1 MSPLIEGRLPGRVRP
16 ELYHLRLTVVPEERR
31 FEGEVM
37 IEIQVAEPTDAVT
50 LHALELEVSQATGGR
65 NGAPLPARISADP
78 PSETITLHFPEPIPA
93 GPAALQLRFSGK
105 LNRQLRG
112 LYEAQAG
119 GETYAFTQF
128 EATDARRM
136 FPCFDEPGL
145 KARFRLTVTIPA
157 HLTPL
162 SNMPVV
168 DQKAD
173 GKLKTVAFDET
184 PVMSTYLLALAVAR
198 LESKEIEVAGTRV
211 ALWTVPGQLHLGDF
225 ALKVT
230 SAVLPLL
237 NDYFDLPYPY
247 PKLDLVSVPDFAMGA
262 MENWGA
268 IFFRDSRLLLDETLA
283 STGTQRGVANVITH
297 EIVHQWFGN
306 LVTMEWW
313 DDLWLNEAFATWL
326 AVKIVDQW
334 RPEWNSW
341 VEFQQEKQI
350 PLGVDALQSTRPIQ
364 AKVTSAAQ
372 IEEMF
377 DALTY
382 EKGAACLRMIEQFL
396 GEEAF
401 RKGIR
406 DYMKAHQ
413 YKNTASSDLWTALE
427 AASGQPVSA
436 IAKDWFTQPGFPLI
450 SLEASESQFRNLTVE
465 QRRFF
470 AAGRAVGEASP
481 LLWSVPFTL
490 KYEDDTGLQTHR
502 VLLKNR
508 VTPVALPG
516 KGAVRWV
523 YGNAEE
529 RGFFRTEYNR
539 PLRDPLQPIATTALS
554 APERIGFLN
563 HLWALSVS
571 GDLSIVT
578 FMEMLVRFKGD
589 STRVVVEAAAGYF
602 ETLSNQL
609 VMPKDRPKFQA
620 LVKEFFEPVWKEVGW
635 DPAPGEDDERR
646 LTRAA
651 ALWALGA
658 LAQDEE
664 ILSELPRRWTRYQAK
679 PTSIDPTLTTPLVR
693 LTARTD
699 GGSGFE
705 RFVQKF
711 KTAATPEDRD
721 RYLLALADFAKP
733 DLARKLLEFSLSEEV
748 RSQDVWKPVRYLLA
762 NPAAQE
768 EGWNFIKSRWQP
780 LRQKGGS
787 VGAMRIIQGTRALW
801 RDAWYQEV
809 QAFFSDPANRVAAAE
824 RALAQTLEF
833 MQIGI
838 RFKERQLIPLS
849 RWLQER
855 GSGTKPLIRQF

>member
-1 MSPLIEGRLPGRVRP
+1 MSALIEGRLPGGVRP
-16 ELYHLRLTVVPEERR
+16 ELYQIRMNVAPEERR
-31 FEGEVM
+31 FGGEVA
-37 IEIQVAEPTDAVT
+37 IDLQIAQPTNTIT
-50 LHALELEVSQATGGR
+50 LHALDLDIPEATVGR
-65 NGAPLPARISADP
+65 EGSAAPARVATDP
-78 PSETITLHFPEPIPA
+78 ASETLTLTFAEPLPA
-93 GPAALQLRFSGK
+93 GPARLTLRFSGK
-105 LNRQLRG
+105 LNRHLRG
-112 LYEAQAG
+112 LYEAHAG

-136 FPCFDEPGL
+136 IPSFDEPGM

-157 HLTPL
+157 HLTAL
-162 SNMPVV
+162 SNMPVISE
-168 DQKAD
+168 KTEGA
-173 GKLKTVAFDET
+173 LKTVSFEET

-198 LESKEIEVAGTRV
+198 LESKEIDVAGTRV
-211 ALWTVPGQLHLGDF
+211 AIWTVPGQLHLGDF

-306 LVTMEWW
+306 LVTMAWW

-334 RPEWNSW
+334 RPEWHSW
-341 VEFQQEKQI
+341 IEFQQEKQI
-350 PLGVDALQSTRPIQ
+350 PLGVDALQSSRPIQ
-364 AKVTSAAQ
+364 AKVTNAAQ

-382 EKGAACLRMIEQFL
+382 EKGAACLRMIEHFL

-413 YKNTASSDLWTALE
+413 YKNTVAGDLWSTLE
-427 AASGQPVSA
+427 AASGQPVAA
-436 IAKDWFTQPGFPLI
+436 IAKDWFTQPGFPLVTI
-450 SLEASESQFRNLTVE
+450 EASESNFRNLTIE

-470 AAGRAVGEASP
+470 AGGHTVGGGASP
-481 LLWSVPFTL
+481 TWSVPFTL
-490 KYEDDTGLQTHR
+490 KYEDDGGVQKHR

-508 VTPVALPG
+508 VTTVSLPG
-516 KGAVRWV
+516 SGAVRWV

-529 RGFFRTEYNR
+529 SGFLRVDYNR
-539 PLRDPLQPIATTALS
+539 PLRAALQPVIPAGLS
-554 APERIGFLN
+554 APERIGSLN
-563 HLWALSVS
+563 HLWALAVS
-571 GDLSIVT
+571 GDLSIVA
-578 FMEMLVRFKGD
+578 FMETLARFKGD

-602 ETLSNQL
+602 ETLSNQ
-609 VMPKDRPKFQA
+609 MIPAKDRSKFQA
-620 LVKEFFEPVWKEVGW
+620 FAKDFFEPVWKEIGW
-635 DPAPGEDDERR
+635 EAAPGEDDERR

-651 ALWALGA
+651 ALWAMGA
-658 LAQDEE
+658 IAQDEDV
-664 ILSELPRRWTRYQAK
+664 ISELPRRWTRFQAK
-679 PTSIDPTLTTPLVR
+679 ATSIDPTLATPLVR

-699 GGSGFE
+699 GGSAFD

-711 KTAATPEDRD
+711 KTAPTPEERD
-721 RYLLALADFAKP
+721 RYLLALADFTKP
-733 DLARKLLEFSLSEEV
+733 DLARKLLEFALSDEV
-748 RSQDVWKPVRYLLA
+748 RSQDVWKPVRYLLG
-762 NPAAQE
+762 NPATQE
-768 EGWNFIKSRWQP
+768 ESWRFVQAEWRR
-780 LRQKGGS
+780 LREKGGS
-787 VGAMRIIQGTRALW
+787 IGAMRIIQGARALW
-801 RDAWYQEV
+801 REPWYREV
-809 QAFFSDPANRVAAAE
+809 QTFFNDPANKIAAAE

-838 RFKERQLIPLS
+838 RFKERQMIPLS
-849 RWLQER
+849 RWMQDR
-855 GSGTKPLIRQF
+855 GGSAKPLIRQF

>member
-1 MSPLIEGRLPGRVRP
+1 MSTLMDGRLPGRVRP
-16 ELYHLRLTVVPEERR
+16 ERYLLQLKVVPEERR
-31 FEGEVM
+31 FEGEVT
-37 IEIQVAEPTDAVT
+37 IEVQVAESTDTVT
-50 LHALELEVSQATGGR
+50 LHALELEISEAAGGSDS
-65 NGAPLPARISADP
+65 LPARLSADP
-78 PSETITLHFPEPIPA
+78 TSETTTLTFPQPLPA
-93 GPAALQLRFSGK
+93 GPARLHLRFSGK

-112 LYEAQAG
+112 LYEAHAG

-136 FPCFDEPGL
+136 FPCFDEPGM
-145 KARFRLTVTIPA
+145 KARFRLTATIPS
-157 HLTPL
+157 HLTAL
-162 SNMPVV
+162 SNMPIASE
-168 DQKAD
+168 KSE
-173 GKLKTVAFDET
+173 GEMKTVTFDET
-184 PVMSTYLLALAVAR
+184 PIMSTYLLALAVAR

-230 SAVLPLL
+230 AAVLPLL
-237 NDYFDLPYPY
+237 NAYFDLPYPY

-306 LVTMEWW
+306 LVTMDWW

-341 VEFQQEKQI
+341 VEFQQEKQV

-401 RKGIR
+401 REGIR
-406 DYMKAHQ
+406 KYMKANQ
-413 YKNTASSDLWTALE
+413 FKNATAEALWSQLS

-436 IAKDWFTQPGFPLI
+436 IAKDWFTQPGFPLVTV
-450 SLEASESQFRNLTVE
+450 EAPENQFRSLTVE

-470 AAGRAVGEASP
+470 AAGRLVGEASP
-481 LLWSVPFTL
+481 LLWAVPFTL
-490 KYEDDTGLQTHR
+490 KYENDAGLQTHR
-502 VLLKNR
+502 VLLKSR
-508 VTPVALPG
+508 VTSVALPG
-516 KGAVRWV
+516 NGAVHWV

-529 RGFFRTEYNR
+529 RGFLRVEYNR
-539 PLRDPLQPIATTALS
+539 PLRDALQPIAATALS
-554 APERIGFLN
+554 APERIGLLN

-578 FMEMLVRFKGD
+578 FTEMLSRFKGD
-589 STRVVVEAAAGYF
+589 PTRVVVEAAAGYF
-602 ETLSNQL
+602 EALSNQMVL
-609 VMPKDRPKFQA
+609 PKDRPKFQA
-620 LVKEFFEPVWKEVGW
+620 WVKEFFEPVWKEVGW
-635 DPAPGEDDERR
+635 EAASGEGDERK
-646 LTRAA
+646 LARAA
-651 ALWALGA
+651 ALWAMGA

-679 PTSIDPTLTTPLVR
+679 PASLDPTLATPLVR

-699 GGSGFE
+699 GGSAFD

-721 RYLLALADFAKP
+721 RYLLALADFTKP
-733 DLARKLLEFSLSEEV
+733 DLARKLLDLALSEEV

-762 NPAAQE
+762 SPPAQE
-768 EGWNFIKSRWQP
+768 ESWNFIKTHWQP
-780 LRQKGGS
+780 LREKGGS

-801 RDAWYQEV
+801 RDQWYEEV
-809 QAFFSDPANRVAAAE
+809 KTFFQDPANRVAAAE

-855 GSGTKPLIRQF
+855 GGAAKPLVRQF

>member
-1 MSPLIEGRLPGRVRP
+1 MSALIEGRLPGKVRP
-16 ELYHLRLTVVPEERR
+16 KVYHLHLKVVPEERR
-31 FEGEVM
+31 FEGEVT
-37 IEIQVAEPTDAVT
+37 IEIEALEATDRIT
-50 LHALELEVSQATGGR
+50 LHALDLEISQATGGR
-65 NGAPLPARISADP
+65 EGALLPARLSTDP
-78 PSETITLHFPEPIPA
+78 ASETVTLTFPQPIPA
-93 GPAALQLRFSGK
+93 GPARLQLRFFGK

-112 LYEAQAG
+112 LYEAHAE

-136 FPCFDEPGL
+136 FPCFDEPGM
-145 KARFRLTVTIPA
+145 KARFRLTVTVPSR
-157 HLTPL
+157 LTAL
-162 SNMPVV
+162 SNMPIVSEKV
-168 DQKAD
+168 D
-173 GKLKTVAFDET
+173 GEMKTVTFDET
-184 PVMSTYLLALAVAR
+184 PIMSTYLLALAVAR
-198 LESKEIEVAGTRV
+198 LESKEIQVAGTRV
-211 ALWTVPGQLHLGDF
+211 AVWTVPGQLYLGDF

-230 SAVLPLL
+230 AAVLPLL

-268 IFFRDSRLLLDETLA
+268 IFFRDSRLLLDEALA

-306 LVTMEWW
+306 LVTMPWW

-350 PLGVDALQSTRPIQ
+350 PLGVDALQTTRPIQ

-413 YKNTASSDLWTALE
+413 FKNATAEDLWSALA
-427 AASGQPVSA
+427 AASGQPVST
-436 IAKDWFTQPGFPLI
+436 IAKDWFTQPGFPLVTI
-450 SLEASESQFRNLTVE
+450 ETSENQFKNLSIE

-470 AAGRAVGEASP
+470 AAGRAATEASP
-481 LLWSVPFTL
+481 LLWAVPFTL
-490 KYEDDTGLQTHR
+490 KYEDESGIQTHR
-502 VLLKNR
+502 VLLKSR
-508 VTPVALPG
+508 VTSVVLPG
-516 KGAVRWV
+516 SGAVRWV

-529 RGFFRTEYNR
+529 RGFLRTEYNR
-539 PLRDPLQPIATTALS
+539 PLRDALKPVMATALS
-554 APERIGFLN
+554 ASERIGFLN
-563 HLWALSVS
+563 NLWALSVS

-578 FMEMLVRFKGD
+578 FMEMLLRFKGD

-602 ETLSNQL
+602 ESLSNQMVL
-609 VMPKDRPKFQA
+609 PKDRPKFQS

-635 DPAPGEDDERR
+635 EAVPGEDDERK

-651 ALWALGA
+651 ALWAMGA

-679 PTSIDPTLTTPLVR
+679 PTSLDPTLVTPLVR

-699 GGSGFE
+699 GGSGFD

-711 KTAATPEDRD
+711 KNAATPEDRD
-721 RYLLALADFAKP
+721 RYLLALADFTKP
-733 DLARKLLEFSLSEEV
+733 DLARKLLDFALSDEV

-762 NPAAQE
+762 SPTVQE
-768 EGWNFIKSRWQP
+768 ETWNFIKAHWQP
-780 LRQKGGS
+780 LRDKGGS
-787 VGAMRIIQGTRALW
+787 VAAMRMIQGTRALW
-801 RDAWYQEV
+801 REAWYEEAK
-809 QAFFSDPANRVAAAE
+809 AFFNNPANKVAAAE

-855 GSGTKPLIRQF
+855 GGPAKSLVRQF

>member
-1 MSPLIEGRLPGRVRP
+1 MSALIEGRLPGGVRP

-31 FEGEVM
+31 FEGEATIDV
-37 IEIQVAEPTDAVT
+37 QVAEPTDAVT
-50 LHALELEVSQATGGR
+50 LHALDLEISEASGGKRGASLQAHVST
-65 NGAPLPARISADP
+65 DP
-78 PSETITLHFPEPIPA
+78 TSETTTLTFPEPIPA
-93 GPAALQLRFSGK
+93 GPAALRLRFSGK

-112 LYEAQAG
+112 LYEAHAG

-145 KARFRLTVTIPA
+145 KARFRLSVTTPS

-162 SNMPVV
+162 SNMPMI
-168 DQKAD
+168 DQKVE
-173 GKLKTVAFDET
+173 GKMKTVSFDET
-184 PVMSTYLLALAVAR
+184 PIMSTYLLALAVAR

-211 ALWTVPGQLHLGDF
+211 SIWTVPGQLHLGDF

-350 PLGVDALQSTRPIQ
+350 PLGVDALQSSRPIQ

-396 GEEAF
+396 GEDVF
-401 RKGIR
+401 RKGVR
-406 DYMKAHQ
+406 DYMKVHQ
-413 YKNTASSDLWTALE
+413 YRNTAAADLWAALG
-427 AASGQPVSA
+427 AASGQPVST

-450 SLEASESQFRNLTVE
+450 SLEASENQFRNLSVE

-470 AAGRAVGEASP
+470 AAGRTVGETSP
-481 LLWSVPFTL
+481 LLWAVPFAL
-490 KYEDDTGLQTHR
+490 KYEDESGLQTHR

-508 VTPVALPG
+508 VTSVALPG
-516 KGAVRWV
+516 SGAVRWV
-523 YGNAEE
+523 CGNAEE
-529 RGFFRTEYNR
+529 GGFLRTEYNR
-539 PLRDPLQPIATTALS
+539 PLRDALQPIVTTALS
-554 APERIGFLN
+554 PAERIGFLN
-563 HLWALSVS
+563 HLWALCVS

-578 FMEMLVRFKGD
+578 FMEMFVRFKGD

-609 VMPKDRPKFQA
+609 VLPKDRPKFQA

-635 DPAPGEDDERR
+635 DPTSNEDDEKK

-651 ALWALGA
+651 SLWAMGA
-658 LAQDEE
+658 LAQEEE

-699 GGSGFE
+699 GGSGFD
-705 RFVQKF
+705 RFIQKF

-721 RYLLALADFAKP
+721 RYLLALADFTKP

-748 RSQDVWKPVRYLLA
+748 RSQDVWKPARYLLA
-762 NPAAQE
+762 NPTAQE
-768 EGWNFIKSRWQP
+768 EAWNFIKAQWGP
-780 LRQKGGS
+780 LREKGGS
-787 VGAMRIIQGTRALW
+787 IGAMRIIQGARVLW
-801 RDAWYQEV
+801 RDAWHQEV
-809 QAFFSDPANRVAAAE
+809 KTFFNDPANRVAAAE
-824 RALAQTLEF
+824 RALAQTMEF

-838 RFKERQLIPLS
+838 RFKERQRIPLS

-855 GSGTKPLIRQF
+855 GGPAKPLVRQF